1 MTEDRATYNTDSDI
15 VLLASDTMKGDLI
28 TALVDEL
35 KAAPNVW
42 AKLSQ
47 VQQDEVIF
55 RFERRVGAAIREAV
69 RMIASD
75 NRPSIEA
82 TLEQIT
88 AKDGIKAVITLSKN
102 HSQRHDLLDA
112 VGQAVLIVVADAEPY
127 SGGDKPKAEPDQK
140 PLLAGGV
147 SGSELGDQADPLLP
161 EAEKAVR
168 ESNKASISGL
178 QRVLKIGYNRAA
190 RLIES
195 LEAAGVV
202 SAPNAAG
209 ERDVLA
215 ATETAQDAAG
225 DAEAGDAQAD
235 AEETR
240 DEAAE
245 ALDAGIEAADEGEV
259 AEQATED
266 LPEDPEAPAV
276 YVRNDGTVLDA
287 ILLIDE
293 EWTGFGD
300 DDEANLAR
308 IAEWSDEDCQLVE
321 EFCQAVAVNPD
332 DIPLR
337 PEVIG
342 GPLPGQLYDGRNG
355 DELAEG

>member
-42 AKLSQ
+42 PKLSQ
-47 VQQDEVIF
+47 QQQDEVIF

-127 SGGDKPKAEPDQK
+127 SGGDRPKPEPDQRQ
-140 PLLAGGV
+140 LLT
-147 SGSELGDQADPLLP
+147 
-161 EAEKAVR
+161 
-168 ESNKASISGL
+168 
-178 QRVLKIGYNRAA
+178 
-190 RLIES
+190 
-195 LEAAGVV
+195 
-202 SAPNAAG
+202 
-209 ERDVLA
+209 
-215 ATETAQDAAG
+215 ATEAQQAAQDAAG
-225 DAEAGDAQAD
+225 DSEA
-235 AEETR
+235 
-240 DEAAE
+240 DEATAEVGDGAQDALE
-245 ALDAGIEAADEGEV
+245 ALDAGIEAADEGEL

-266 LPEDPEAPAV
+266 LPTDPEAPAV
-276 YVRNDGTVLDA
+276 YVRNDSTVLDA

-300 DDEANLAR
+300 DDDANLAR
-308 IAEWSDEDCQLVE
+308 IAEWSDEECELVE
-321 EFCQAVAVNPD
+321 AFCYAVSINPD
-332 DIPLR
+332 EIPLR

-342 GPLPGQLYDGRNG
+342 GPLPGQLRDQ
-355 DELAEG
+355 DPDLAAEQALTDPDHANP